1 MTGRLR
7 VVVADDH
14 YLVREGVRRALV
26 SDGSID
32 VIAVVGDAAEL
43 ERVVDRERPDAVVT
57 DIRMPP
63 GHSTEGIEAAHRIRE
78 RHHGIGIVVLSQ
90 YNDATYAM
98 DLLRDGTAGMA
109 YLLKERIGDPRA
121 LLEAVKEVASGGS
134 RIDPDV
140 VASLVHAGRS
150 TSRLAD
156 LTERERDVLALI
168 AQGRTNAA
176 VAEGLHLSES
186 SVEKYASSVFVK
198 LGLSDE
204 RHVHRRVAAVLAY
217 LQDQQS
223 AQPLDG

>member
-26 SDGSID
+26 SDGAID
-32 VIAVVGDAAEL
+32 VIAVVGNAAEL
-43 ERVVDRERPDAVVT
+43 ELAVDRERPDVVVT

-63 GHSTEGIEAAHRIRE
+63 GHSTEGIEAALRIRKK
-78 RHHGIGIVVLSQ
+78 HGVGIVVLSQ
-90 YNDATYAM
+90 YNDAAYAM

-109 YLLKERIGDPRA
+109 YLLKERIGNPRA
-121 LLEAVKEVASGGS
+121 LVEAVKEVATGGS

-140 VASLVHAGRS
+140 VASLVYSGRS
-150 TSRLAD
+150 SSRLAD
-156 LTERERDVLALI
+156 LTARERDVLALM
-168 AQGRTNAA
+168 AQGLTNAA
-176 VAEGLHLSES
+176 VAEDLYLSES
-186 SVEKYASSVFVK
+186 SIEKYVSSVFIK

-204 RHVHRRVAAVLAY
+204 RHVHRRVLAVLAY

>member
-26 SDGSID
+26 SDGSIE

-43 ERVVDRERPDAVVT
+43 ELVVDRERPDAVVT

-63 GHSTEGIEAAHRIRE
+63 GHTTEGIEAAHRIRAK
-78 RHHGIGIVVLSQ
+78 HAGVGIVVLSQ

-109 YLLKERIGDPRA
+109 YLLKERIGDPHT

-134 RIDPDV
+134 RIDPEV
-140 VASLVHAGRS
+140 VAALVHAGRS
-150 TSRLAD
+150 SSRLAG
-156 LTERERDVLALI
+156 LTDRERDVLALI
-168 AQGRTNAA
+168 AEGRTNAS
-176 VAEGLHLSES
+176 VAEDLHLSES
-186 SVEKYASSVFVK
+186 SIEKYASSVFTK

-204 RHVHRRVAAVLAY
+204 RHIHRRVAAVLAY